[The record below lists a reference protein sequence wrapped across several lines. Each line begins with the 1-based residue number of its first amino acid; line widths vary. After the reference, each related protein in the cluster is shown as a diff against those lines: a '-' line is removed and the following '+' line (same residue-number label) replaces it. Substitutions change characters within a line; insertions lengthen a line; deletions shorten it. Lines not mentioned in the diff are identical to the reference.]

1 MLSIVIPTYNEEKY
15 LPRLLQSIRLQSF
28 ADYEIIVADNN
39 STDAT
44 VAIAKQYGAII
55 TSGGLP
61 GKGRNEGAKIT
72 SGNVLLFLDAD
83 VILQEKDFLSD
94 CLLEF
99 LSKKLDIATC
109 CITPLSDRKMD
120 LIGHEVYNIF
130 MSATEKFLPYAPGF
144 CIFARKSVHDRIGGF
159 DEAVLFAEDS
169 DYVQRA
175 KKIAKFGLL
184 KSHKIPVSVRRLE
197 RDGRLN
203 VVIKYIL
210 ASLHMAVLGSVKTN
224 IFNYTF
230 GYEKKE
236 QPRNI

>member
-61 GKGRNEGAKIT
+61 GKGRNEGAKIAQ
-72 SGNVLLFLDAD
+72 GNILLFLDAD

-109 CITPLSDRKMD
+109 CITPLSDRKVD
-120 LIGHEVYNIF
+120 VIGHEAYNIF
-130 MSATEKFLPYAPGF
+130 MTATEKFFPYAPGF
-144 CIFARKSVHDRIGGF
+144 CIFARKSVHDRINAF
-159 DEAVLFAEDS
+159 DEAVIFAEDS

-203 VVIKYIL
+203 IVIKYIL
-210 ASLHMAVLGSVKTN
+210 ASLHIAVLGSVKTN

>member
-44 VAIAKQYGAII
+44 VAISKQYGAII

-61 GKGRNEGAKIT
+61 GKGRNEGAKIAQ
-72 SGNVLLFLDAD
+72 GNILLFLDAD

-130 MSATEKFLPYAPGF
+130 MLATEKLLPYAPGF

>member
-28 ADYEIIVADNN
+28 ADYEIIVANNN

-55 TSGGLP
+55 TSGGMP
-61 GKGRNEGAKIT
+61 GKGRNEGAKIAK
-72 SGNVLLFLDAD
+72 GNILLFLDAD
-83 VILQEKDFLSD
+83 VLLQEKDFLSD

-130 MSATEKFLPYAPGF
+130 MLATEKLLPYAPGF